1 MGPALATSSSS
12 YSSSSRRIGTTPR
25 SNFSLGMVGREGG
38 VGELGKGLTG
48 NAGVLLG
55 GRRDFGG
62 EEKKKGGESGKGK
75 VKEDG
80 EGEEEVYSDPDEG
93 IEIVDMENVRSMDWM
108 APESLRRE
116 KSRNGRK
123 KKKREK
129 VKREVEDEEMKG
141 QFFYSMLLGFD

>member
-55 GRRDFGG
+55 GRRDFWG
-62 EEKKKGGESGKGK
+62 EEEKKKKKGGESGKGK
-75 VKEDG
+75 EKE
-80 EGEEEVYSDPDEG
+80 EEEVYSDPDEG
-93 IEIVDMENVRSMDWM
+93 VEIVDMENVRSMDWM

-141 QFFYSMLLGFD
+141 QFFYSMLLGFG